1 MLLTT
6 TSKSKTN
13 HHPIVYHTVQKNRPA
28 LTLISLTQFWS
39 AKPAII
45 VPIYGLLYRS
55 IRIEIGAS
63 YSNPTTRTIRV
74 EAASHSFQMQFATT
88 NTTTHRIHYK
98 RRTLVRI
105 VLRGSSSK
113 SVSTTPHSCK
123 THSMMSTFT
132 FLPPNSR
139 RVVICFTID
148 PLLYTNSA
156 GRFLRHHA
164 EGHAALVRIVLDA
177 VGADHLNELHHG
189 LTRAHL
195 IQDLLQNLAILNR
208 VG

>member
-74 EAASHSFQMQFATT
+74 EAASHSLQMQFATT

-113 SVSTTPHSCK
+113 SVSTTPHSC
-123 THSMMSTFT
+123 
-132 FLPPNSR
+132 
-139 RVVICFTID
+139 I
-148 PLLYTNSA
+148 
-156 GRFLRHHA
+156 
-164 EGHAALVRIVLDA
+164 
-177 VGADHLNELHHG
+177 HLSSSQ
-189 LTRAHL
+189 LTKGC
-195 IQDLLQNLAILNR
+195 DLLHDRSLVVHEQRGKVSTPLR
-208 VG
+208 RRPCRTCPDSP